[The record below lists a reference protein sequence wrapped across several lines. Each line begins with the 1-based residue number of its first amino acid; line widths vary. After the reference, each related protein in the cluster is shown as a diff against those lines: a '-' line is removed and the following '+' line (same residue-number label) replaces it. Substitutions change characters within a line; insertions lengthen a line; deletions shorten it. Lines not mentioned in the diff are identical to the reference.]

1 MDISQEVTLIVIGS
15 AFFLLVAIG
24 IIILI
29 LVYQKKQL
37 RFIFERKEL
46 EGQYKQEIL
55 KSRIEA
61 QEETLNNVSRE
72 IHDNVG
78 QLVSSAKILVGV
90 AERKLPDVGD
100 TLEQADQALFKALQE
115 LRALSKS
122 LNTQWLEQFSFFE
135 NLLAES
141 YRINSTGT
149 LNMTIGRSVEL
160 DIPKEHQLILFR
172 MAQEAFQNSFKHGT
186 ATHVHIKAEQ
196 QDAKLVITIADNG
209 KGFDVTDISKHG
221 FGIINMKHRVSLI
234 GGLAQWK
241 SDQTGTLV
249 TIEIPYPHEH

>member
-37 RFIFERKEL
+37 RFIFEKKEL

-78 QLVSSAKILVGV
+78 QLVSSAKMLVGV
-90 AERKLPDVGD
+90 AERKLPNVGD
-100 TLEQADQALFKALQE
+100 TLEQADQALSKAIQE

-122 LNTQWLEQFSFFE
+122 LNTQWLEQFNFFE
-135 NLLAES
+135 NLQEES
-141 YRINSTGT
+141 HRINATGT
-149 LNMTIGRSVEL
+149 LTMTIDCSVEL
-160 DIPKEHQLILFR
+160 DMPKERQLILFR
-172 MAQEAFQNSFKHGT
+172 MVQEAFQNSFKHGA
-186 ATHVHIKAEQ
+186 ATHIHMKAEQ
-196 QDAKLVITIADNG
+196 QEAKLVITIADNG
-209 KGFDVTDISKHG
+209 KGFDVTDSSKHG
-221 FGIINMKHRVSLI
+221 FGIMNMKHRVSLI
-234 GGLAQWK
+234 GGQAQWK
-241 SDQTGTLV
+241 SDHSGTLV
-249 TIEIPYPHEH
+249 TIEIPHLHEH